1 MVNAVHLCLY
11 TVGFTCSSVGTTS
24 RSFPSNLSW
33 AEVWERI
40 DTGTWGTP
48 VVTSL
53 PARWLSTKSRGL
65 NPSNPQ
71 PPVTTGRQTVL
82 QTLLKQ
88 SFKPFLTLQT
98 LPKKHPGPHALPKAL
113 LSPRPPP
120 APGTG
125 PAPPQARPGTGPGP
139 WGRPAGDRSWL
150 AAGRRPA
157 GTASAFPFPFLP
169 FPFPPRPPASPFC
182 FRFSLSSAAGGGA
195 AMENGA
201 VYNETTEPHCKEP
214 HRPCGCTRQHL
225 KGWRLPAKVLQPVL
239 PRSSAWKRLCPEGLA
254 LKKMRSS

>member
-65 NPSNPQ
+65 NPSNPH
-71 PPVTTGRQTVL
+71 PPVTTGRQAVL
-82 QTLLKQ
+82 QTLIK
-88 SFKPFLTLQT
+88 SFKPFLTLQI
-98 LPKKHPGPHALPKAL
+98 LPKKHPGPHELPKAL

-125 PAPPQARPGTGPGP
+125 PATPSSEAGDGARPLGKAGRGPLRAGS
-139 WGRPAGDRSWL
+139 RP
-150 AAGRRPA
+150 AAGRHRLRLPLPLPSLSLPSPPSCLA
-157 GTASAFPFPFLP
+157 LLLSVFPQLGS
-169 FPFPPRPPASPFC
+169 RRRCGHGERGRVQRDHRAALQGAPPALRLHPAAPEGLEAAGQSAATV
-182 FRFSLSSAAGGGA
+182 SLSS
-195 AMENGA
+195 
-201 VYNETTEPHCKEP
+201 
-214 HRPCGCTRQHL
+214 GCYF
-225 KGWRLPAKVLQPVL
+225 
-239 PRSSAWKRLCPEGLA
+239 
-254 LKKMRSS
+254 